1 MKRPALWILGG
12 LAAGLAGWQGY
23 AQIENATAGN
33 ATEPVPTQIQAP
45 APKPAPPVLVGKET
59 PMAERVATLGI
70 LNKRNGLYRDLVMK
84 PGQAVRIGD
93 LVVRLKACETTASWE
108 AEPYTGAFVQVIVH
122 GSDDKWRKVFSG
134 WLFKESPSLNTVEHP
149 IYDVWTKACAMKHP
163 DVGPDTIVLRGD
175 VSASNNRSSAAKSPD
190 AAVEPGTN
198 APPAPAAAPAT
209 ADINAAR

>member
-1 MKRPALWILGG
+1 MKRPALWVLGG

-23 AQIENATAGN
+23 AQIENSTASN
-33 ATEPVPTQIQAP
+33 VTEPVPTKIEAP
-45 APKPAPPVLVGKET
+45 APKPAPPAVIGKET

-93 LVVRLKACETTASWE
+93 LVVRLKACETTAPWE

-175 VSASNNRSSAAKSPD
+175 ASASNNRSSAEKSTD
-190 AAVEPGTN
+190 AV
-198 APPAPAAAPAT
+198 APPAADAPAPAPAPAT
-209 ADINAAR
+209 ADTNVAR

>member
-1 MKRPALWILGG
+1 MKRPALWVLGG
-12 LAAGLAGWQGY
+12 AITVIAAWQ
-23 AQIENATAGN
+23 AVAAIENATATN

-45 APKPAPPVLVGKET
+45 APKPAPPVFTGRET

-93 LVVRLKACETTASWE
+93 LVVRLKACETTAPWE
-108 AEPYTGAFVQVIVH
+108 TEPYTGAFVQVIVH

-134 WLFKESPSLNTVEHP
+134 WLFKESPSLNLVEHP

-163 DVGPDTIVLRGD
+163 EVGPDTLVVRGD
-175 VSASNNRSSAAKSPD
+175 ASTSNRRSSAEKSPGP
-190 AAVEPGTN
+190 EEEE
-198 APPAPAAAPAT
+198 APPAAPAPVTAPT
-209 ADINAAR
+209 ADTNAAR

>member
-1 MKRPALWILGG
+1 MKRPALWVVGG
-12 LAAGLAGWQGY
+12 LAAGLIAWQGY
-23 AQIENATAGN
+23 AQIENAASGN
-33 ATEPVPTQIQAP
+33 AAEPIPTQIEAP
-45 APKPAPPVLVGKET
+45 APRPTPPVLSGKET

-93 LVVRLKACETTASWE
+93 LVVRLKACETTAPWE
-108 AEPYTGAFVQVIVH
+108 PEPYTGAFVQVIVH

-163 DVGPDTIVLRGD
+163 EAGPDTLVLRGD
-175 VSASNNRSSAAKSPD
+175 PSGSNNRSSAKKSPD
-190 AAVEPGTN
+190 AGEA
-198 APPAPAAAPAT
+198 APTETPAPAAAPVT
-209 ADINAAR
+209 ADTNAAR

>member
-1 MKRPALWILGG
+1 MKRPALWVLGG
-12 LAAGLAGWQGY
+12 LVAGLAAWQGF
-23 AQIENATAGN
+23 AQIENSTASN
-33 ATEPVPTQIQAP
+33 TTEPVPTQIAAP
-45 APKPAPPVLVGKET
+45 APKPAPPVVIGKET

-93 LVVRLKACETTASWE
+93 LVVRLKACETTAPWE

-175 VSASNNRSSAAKSPD
+175 PSASNNRSSAEKSPD
-190 AAVEPGTN
+190 G
-198 APPAPAAAPAT
+198 AAPAT
-209 ADINAAR
+209 AETSAPAPTPATAETNAAR

>member
-23 AQIENATAGN
+23 AQIDNATAGN
-33 ATEPVPTQIQAP
+33 EGEPVPSRIEAP
-45 APKPAPPVLVGKET
+45 APKPAPPVVIGKET